1 MSYSNGPRIVTDGLV
16 LCLDA
21 GNSKSYPKTGTSFV
35 DLSGYGNTAILQN
48 SPTFS
53 NDNYGNFSF
62 NGTNNRISISPAS
75 SLIRNFNSTTVFTV
89 KLPVWS
95 GGQRCILSYRGAGG
109 GGDMYIG
116 KNSNGIFIFYNQ
128 LNIASYIEGNLS
140 ANSLAII
147 QITCDATNNILGL
160 NINGSQIG
168 SVSRTGWVSSYCVNP
183 FYIGYDGG
191 GTNEYMLGNF
201 YQFRHYNKVLNGD
214 EMKQNYNALKSRFN
228 L

>member
-16 LCLDA
+16 LLLDIA
-21 GNSKSYPKTGTSFV
+21 STKCFPRTGASLT
-35 DLSGYGNTAILQN
+35 DLSGYGNSVALQN

-53 NDNYGNFSF
+53 NENYGNFSL
-62 NGTNNRISISPAS
+62 NGTNNRLAITPSA
-75 SLIRNFNSTTVFTV
+75 SLIRNFNSTTVLTV

-109 GGDMYIG
+109 GGAMYIG
-116 KNSNGIFIFYNQ
+116 KSSNGIYIYYDQ
-128 LNIASYIEGNLS
+128 LNTASYINGNLS

-147 QITCDATNNILGL
+147 QITCDATNNLLGL

-168 SVSRTGWVSSYCVNP
+168 SVSRTGWVSSYCVNA
-183 FYIGYDGG
+183 FYIGYDNG

-201 YQFRHYNKVLNGD
+201 YQFSHYNKVLSAS
-214 EMKQNYNALKSRFN
+214 EISQNYNAIKGRFN